1 MYHPRTPVMEVTRQI
16 NFTEALKARAF
27 EKYLKKAAELDAR
40 IEVLNAKKAELQ
52 AAEEN
57 EWP

>member
-1 MYHPRTPVMEVTRQI
+1 MEVTRQI